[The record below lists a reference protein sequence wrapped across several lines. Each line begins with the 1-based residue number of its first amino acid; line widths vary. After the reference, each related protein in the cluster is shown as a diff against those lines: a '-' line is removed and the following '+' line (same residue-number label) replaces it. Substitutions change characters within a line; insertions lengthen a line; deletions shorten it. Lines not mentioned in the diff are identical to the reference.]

1 MKSGREKETHVM
13 LCLVQRQGMARGKI
27 RKDREKARQGRKNAR
42 QGDRWH
48 SKARGEE
55 RESKGGVKGRMVLT
69 RSA

>member
-48 SKARGEE
+48 SKARGE
-55 RESKGGVKGRMVLT
+55 RE
-69 RSA
+69 